1 MTAKPGIK
9 AQSYSDQTVT
19 RIRSFLPLQGA
30 ATLALALAAC
40 SAPPAARNIEPVAEG
55 AAFQAQYRA
64 FEEASPGETVVLRA
78 PAMNAARCLPPAG
91 DLGGVGGKGGT
102 ATPVALQGE
111 LLSRGD
117 LVQVQLP
124 QDETFTGE
132 YVISRDG
139 TLKLPYLPP
148 IMAQGRSVQ
157 QVSREIRAALTDGAF
172 YAAEPQLSLLVMDL
186 APVRVAV
193 RGAVFE
199 AHALDIGGVPGDAVD
214 SRRQAALGAST
225 EGRNLSVALR
235 SAGGVRPD
243 ADLSAVRL
251 TRGGVN
257 YTLDL
262 RGVIEGR
269 AAPDVMLVTGDEIF
283 VPSRGCFQDDL
294 MRPSPISPPGISLY
308 LSNLTQPASNNASS
322 AIGQTV
328 RELPYGA
335 RYMQAVVNANCVGG
349 ARASSAAR
357 SAALF
362 TRNPISGVSAVIERP
377 VEEMRQRADRDDY
390 DPYLLPGDAIACYD
404 SSVTNLT
411 EVGRVLGVL
420 GAVAVL
426 GRD

>member
-1 MTAKPGIK
+1 MPFT
-9 AQSYSDQTVT
+9 
-19 RIRSFLPLQGA
+19 RSFLPHGA
-30 ATLALALAAC
+30 ATLAFVLAAC
-40 SAPPAARNIEPVAEG
+40 TAPPEARNLEPVAAG
-55 AAFQAQYRA
+55 TAYQAQYRA
-64 FEEASPGETVVLRA
+64 FEVSRADTAVLRA
-78 PAMNAARCLPPAG
+78 PAMNAARCLPAAG
-91 DLGGVGGKGGT
+91 DLGEAGSKFGA
-102 ATPVALQGE
+102 ATPDALRGE

-117 LVQVQLP
+117 LVQLQLP
-124 QDETFTGE
+124 QDETFSGE

-139 TLKLPYLPP
+139 TLKLPYLTP
-148 IMAQGRSVQ
+148 IVAQGRTTE
-157 QVSREIRAALTDGAF
+157 QVAREVRAALVAGDF
-172 YAAEPQLSLLVMDL
+172 YAAEPQSSLLVMDL

-199 AHALDIGGVPGDAVD
+199 PRALDIGGVPGDAVD

-225 EGRNLSVALR
+225 EARNLSVALR
-235 SAGGVRPD
+235 NAGGVRPD

-251 TRGGVN
+251 TRAGVN

-262 RGVIEGR
+262 RGVVEGR
-269 AAPDVMLVTGDEIF
+269 AAPDVVLVTGDEIF
-283 VPSRGCFQDDL
+283 VPSRECFQDHL
-294 MRPSPISPPGISLY
+294 MTPGPISPPGVSLY
-308 LSNLTQPASNNASS
+308 LSNLTQPATGNAPS

-335 RYMQAVVNANCVGG
+335 RYMQAVVDANCVGG
-349 ARASSAAR
+349 ARASSAGR

-362 TRNPISGVSAVIERP
+362 TRNPISGVSAVVERP

>member
-1 MTAKPGIK
+1 MTSI
-9 AQSYSDQTVT
+9 
-19 RIRSFLPLQGA
+19 RRSFLPRGA
-30 ATLALALAAC
+30 SMALLLAAC
-40 SAPPAARNIEPVAEG
+40 SAPPEAGNLEPVAEG
-55 AAFQAQYRA
+55 TAYQAQYRA
-64 FEEASPGETVVLRA
+64 FEVSRAETALLRA
-78 PAMNAARCLPPAG
+78 PAMNAASCLPAAG
-91 DLGGVGGKGGT
+91 DLGEAGSKVGP
-102 ATPVALQGE
+102 ATPVALEGE

-117 LVQVQLP
+117 LVQLRLP
-124 QDETFTGE
+124 EDETFSGE

-139 TLKLPYLPP
+139 TLKLPYLAPVE
-148 IMAQGRSVQ
+148 AQGRSTD
-157 QVSREIRAALTDGAF
+157 QVAREIRSALVAGDF
-172 YAAEPQLSLLVMDL
+172 YGAEPQLSLLLMDL

-199 AHALDIGGVPGDAVD
+199 PHALDIGGVSGDTVD

-225 EGRNLSVALR
+225 EARNLSVALR

-251 TRGGVN
+251 TRAGVS

-262 RGVIEGR
+262 RGIVEGR
-269 AAPDVMLVTGDEIF
+269 DAPDVVLVTGDEIF
-283 VPSRGCFQDDL
+283 VPSRQCFQDAL
-294 MRPSPISPPGISLY
+294 MTPSPISPPGISLY
-308 LSNLTQPASNNASS
+308 LSNLTQPASGNAPS

-335 RYMQAVVNANCVGG
+335 RYMQAVVDANCVGG

-362 TRNPISGVSAVIERP
+362 TRNPMTDVSAVIERP

-404 SSVTNLT
+404 SGVTNLT